1 MKTID
6 LIITG
11 ALGLVV
17 LGLSLQLTDIQSAT
31 NVSQYYSAK
40 TIPVAFIGS
49 TLALLGAIILRDLFA
64 SARHD
69 DDDDGGGGGAT
80 TLLRPRR
87 LIFLA
92 AAILYVLLFQPLG
105 FLVASL
111 LFLTSTAVFLGTGR
125 LREFFISAGVAVVT
139 IGFVYLVVVH
149 GLESFLPEFD
159 LGS

>member
-11 ALGLVV
+11 ALGLVI

-69 DDDDGGGGGAT
+69 DDGGGVTA
-80 TLLRPRR
+80 LLRPRR

-139 IGFVYLVVVH
+139 IGFVYLVVVY

>member
-64 SARHD
+64 SARH
-69 DDDDGGGGGAT
+69 DDDGGGGGAT

-139 IGFVYLVVVH
+139 IGFVYLVVVY